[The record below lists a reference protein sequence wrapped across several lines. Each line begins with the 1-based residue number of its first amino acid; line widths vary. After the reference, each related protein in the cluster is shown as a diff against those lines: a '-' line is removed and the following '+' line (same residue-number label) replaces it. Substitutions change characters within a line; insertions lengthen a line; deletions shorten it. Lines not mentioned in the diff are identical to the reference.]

1 MTTITSHDTLL
12 IALEAAVPL
21 HIVEIRGWTPKQ
33 RQRFAS
39 EAATIVGSQGDILQ
53 YGGGKRGEVANV
65 FNHLARGLACAA
77 YQIGG
82 VTFAGYHWCTDHTV
96 CEGAEDGPAVEVEPK
111 SARVPRPVVDL
122 ELPA

>member
-1 MTTITSHDTLL
+1 VNARDENLL

-21 HIVEIRGWTPKQ
+21 HIIEIRNWTSRQ

-39 EAATIVGSQGDILQ
+39 EAATVIGSQGDVLQ
-53 YGGGKRGEVANV
+53 YGGGKRGDVANV

-82 VTFAGYHWCTDHTV
+82 VTFADHHWCTDHTV
-96 CEGAEDGPAVEVEPK
+96 CEGAEDAPVAEVEPK
-111 SARVPRPVVDL
+111 PTRVLLPVVDL